1 MFEPD
6 FDVSFEKRIIQAF
19 KINIINQSPCKL
31 PLLNF
36 KVGTLKQ
43 MFLKKTICL
52 LIFSYMPYSTSSL
65 EHRTKPET
73 APSPWSRCNGIMKN
87 NTAQLSSTCSEK
99 FQRHILH

>member
-6 FDVSFEKRIIQAF
+6 FDFSFEKRIIQAF

-43 MFLKKTICL
+43 MFKKKQYVYWIFHICPTVQVHLNIEQTGNGPFPLKQ
-52 LIFSYMPYSTSSL
+52 M
-65 EHRTKPET
+65 
-73 APSPWSRCNGIMKN
+73 
-87 NTAQLSSTCSEK
+87 
-99 FQRHILH
+99 